1 MVDGLEAKELV
12 CPILWDET
20 NMHGPWIVQDRSTH
34 GCHRDP
40 LATMLPISYCQPADL
55 ARKELYGLISSEVVA
70 EHGKDFAI
78 TMNGPLLAANPA
90 GLQWDPAM
98 T

>member
-12 CPILWDET
+12 CPTLWDET
-20 NMHGPWIVQDRSTH
+20 NMHGPWIVQKRST
-34 GCHRDP
+34 
-40 LATMLPISYCQPADL
+40 LATLLVISYCQPADL
-55 ARKELYGLISSEVVA
+55 ARKELCGLISSEVLA
-70 EHGKDFAI
+70 EHGRDFAS
-78 TMNGPLLAANPA
+78 TMNGPSLAANPA